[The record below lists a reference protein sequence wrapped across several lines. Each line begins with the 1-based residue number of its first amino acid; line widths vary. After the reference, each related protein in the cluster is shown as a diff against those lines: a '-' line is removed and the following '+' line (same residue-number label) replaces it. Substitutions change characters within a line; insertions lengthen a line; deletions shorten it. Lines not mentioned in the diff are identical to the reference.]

1 MLSITAFKCRPKTSH
16 SPSLFNNLRSCI
28 LIELDQMWE
37 CMNESLFQNNGFSIL
52 STWHNFNAA
61 FLFFLSILQVFERLG
76 SLLTLFLSKHK
87 ITPNSNFPLLV
98 SSSSLYSILPNC
110 IGLLYYYRLE
120 SSFLL
125 PYLFLFTYV
134 LFIGGL
140 PSYFCWFYDLVTFH
154 LSSKCDFK
162 TPKLGNE

>member
-37 CMNESLFQNNGFSIL
+37 CMIESLFQYTINVTQL
-52 STWHNFNAA
+52 QNAA

-154 LSSKCDFK
+154 LSSQCDFK